1 MPSWTSHSSGDCD
14 RRAVRHCRRFHRRR
28 SVRVGAV
35 EALYKVWVDANK
47 TEHRREVTWKMVA
60 KSATKSDCESRRVSE
75 ARAEYDTLA
84 GKGIR
89 VSLAGSK
96 VGFEQRNTRFR
107 HAYRNFEC
115 RPDTADPRGPKGK

>member
-60 KSATKSDCESRRVSE
+60 KSATKVGLREPS
-75 ARAEYDTLA
+75 
-84 GKGIR
+84 
-89 VSLAGSK
+89 SK
-96 VGFEQRNTRFR
+96 RGASGVR
-107 HAYRNFEC
+107 HAGR
-115 RPDTADPRGPKGK
+115 

>member
-1 MPSWTSHSSGDCD
+1 VLSVIAVASTAAAASGWALWKHS
-14 RRAVRHCRRFHRRR
+14 
-28 SVRVGAV
+28 
-35 EALYKVWVDANK
+35 YKVWVDANK

-115 RPDTADPRGPKGK
+115 WPDTADPRGPKGK

>member
-1 MPSWTSHSSGDCD
+1 
-14 RRAVRHCRRFHRRR
+14 
-28 SVRVGAV
+28 VGAV

-84 GKGIR
+84 GN
-89 VSLAGSK
+89 SLAESK
-96 VGFEQRNTRFR
+96 VGFEQRNMRFT

-115 RPDTADPRGPKGK
+115 WPDTADPRGPKGK